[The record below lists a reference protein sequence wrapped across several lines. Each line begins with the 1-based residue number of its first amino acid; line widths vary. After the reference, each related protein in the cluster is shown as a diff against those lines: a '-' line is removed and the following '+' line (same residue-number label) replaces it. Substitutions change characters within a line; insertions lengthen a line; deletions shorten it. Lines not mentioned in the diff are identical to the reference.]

1 MSKVAKNVR
10 GRIRLYDKISP
21 KGLDLLGEY
30 EVGRD
35 EIKRPDAILLR
46 STRIDVGD
54 YPGLWAIARAGAG
67 VDNINVPRATQLG
80 IPVFYTPGA
89 NALSVAEITIGMI
102 IGCYR
107 NVIKAATFVKSVEAN
122 DEAELQKIL
131 KKHKSDFAG
140 SELAGKTLGVIGL
153 GQIGVLVA
161 NIGIKLGMRV
171 VGYDKDPSPQNMHQ
185 LDPAV
190 THLKHL
196 EYVLGEADVL
206 TIHVPLVERTRGL
219 IGGEQIALMK
229 PGSILVNYARGGIV
243 DDDAVIEALNTD
255 HLSAYITDFPTLA
268 LRAHEKVICMPHL
281 GASTEEAEDTCAIR
295 AAIQLI
301 NFLGRGTVVNS
312 VNMPEI
318 ELRLHHATGT
328 RLVVINRDMPNM
340 IGQVTHILGEYGHN
354 IQAMTNESNG
364 VIGYNLI
371 DFEENVPDT
380 IVGQIQKLHGVIR
393 VRAIRFPKAS

>member
-1 MSKVAKNVR
+1 MPQAVKNIR

-30 EVGRD
+30 EVGRE

-46 STRIDVGD
+46 STKIDVRD
-54 YPGLWAIARAGAG
+54 YPGLWAVARAGTG
-67 VDNINVPRATQLG
+67 VDNINVPVATQSG
-80 IPVFYTPGA
+80 IAVFKTPGA

-107 NVIKAATFVKSVEAN
+107 NVIKAASFVRSVEAV

-131 KKHKSDFAG
+131 KARKSDFAG

-161 NIGIKLGMRV
+161 NAGIKLGMRV

-190 THLKHL
+190 IHLKHL
-196 EYVLGEADVL
+196 KYVLGEADVL
-206 TIHVPLVERTRGL
+206 TVHVPLVEKTRGL

-229 PGSILVNYARGGIV
+229 PGSILVNYARGGII
-243 DDDAVIEALNTD
+243 DDDAAIEALDTD
-255 HLSAYITDFPTLA
+255 RLSAYITDFPTLA
-268 LRAHEKVICMPHL
+268 LRSHEKVICTPHL
-281 GASTEEAEDTCAIR
+281 GASTEEAEDTCASR
-295 AAIQLI
+295 AVIQLK
-301 NFLGRGTVVNS
+301 NYLELGTVVNS
-312 VNMPEI
+312 VNMPEVDF
-318 ELRLHHATGT
+318 RLHHATVT
-328 RLVVINRDMPNM
+328 RLAVINRDMPNM
-340 IGQVTHILGEYGHN
+340 IGQITRILGEYGHN

-364 VIGYNLI
+364 LIGYNLI
-371 DFEENVPDT
+371 DFEKDVPDT
-380 IVGQIQKLHGVIR
+380 VVGQIQKLHGVTR
-393 VRAIRFPKAS
+393 VRAIRLPKA